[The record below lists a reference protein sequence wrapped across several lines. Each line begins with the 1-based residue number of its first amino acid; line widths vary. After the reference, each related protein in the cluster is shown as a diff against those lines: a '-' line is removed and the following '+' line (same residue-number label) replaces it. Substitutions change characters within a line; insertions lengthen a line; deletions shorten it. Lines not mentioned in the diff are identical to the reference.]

1 MWAHAKKR
9 KGKKRSDKKERKDK
23 KTKDEKK
30 GKSAAQPRKLAPL
43 TSSPAQDEAKKNDL
57 SKDRRLELAKELKVE
72 GKLSAEH
79 LESDEWKTE
88 LAHIAKKE
96 DILKLA
102 EKNLVQTS
110 GSKHE
115 IIERRVASML
125 GK

>member
-1 MWAHAKKR
+1 MKDER
-9 KGKKRSDKKERKDK
+9 KGKN
-23 KTKDEKK
+23 
-30 GKSAAQPRKLAPL
+30 AAQPRKLAPL
-43 TSSPAQDEAKKNDL
+43 TSSPAQDDAKKNDL

-72 GKLSAEH
+72 GKLSAEQ

-96 DILKLA
+96 DIVKLA
-102 EKNLVQTS
+102 EKNLVQKS

-115 IIERRVASML
+115 IIERLVAYML

>member
-1 MWAHAKKR
+1 MWAQLR
-9 KGKKRSDKKERKDK
+9 KEKKERKVTRKNEKTRGQKMTK
-23 KTKDEKK
+23 K
-30 GKSAAQPRKLAPL
+30 ARMPRKLAPL

-79 LESDEWKTE
+79 LESDDWKTE

-96 DILKLA
+96 DIQKLA
-102 EKNLVQTS
+102 EKNLVQKS

-115 IIERRVASML
+115 IIERLVAYML

>member
-1 MWAHAKKR
+1 MPRKEKKKR
-9 KGKKRSDKKERKDK
+9 EVTKKSE
-23 KTKDEKK
+23 KTRRQKMRKK

-102 EKNLVQTS
+102 EKNLVQKS

-115 IIERRVASML
+115 IIERLVAYML